1 MHWIRLNQI
10 RSNEKEGNESMFDNE
25 MNASSS
31 TEWIRINSI
40 RLNPIKSNQIR
51 WVRKKLINVWQW
63 NECTFINGMNA
74 IESMFDKDECKFI
87 NGMNAI
93 ESDQIW
99 TCLIRSNGWAGSEC
113 DSIKLNQMKSNQIK
127 WMTRKQCV
135 TMKWMQVH
143 QWNGS
148 ESIQSDWIQSNQ
160 IRSDEW
166 EKN

>member
-63 NECTFINGMNA
+63 NECTFINGRNA

-99 TCLIRSNGWAGSEC
+99 TCLIRSNGWAGSES
-113 DSIKLNQMKSNQIK
+113 DLIK
-127 WMTRKQCV
+127 
-135 TMKWMQVH
+135 
-143 QWNGS
+143 
-148 ESIQSDWIQSNQ
+148 
-160 IRSDEW
+160 
-166 EKN
+166 